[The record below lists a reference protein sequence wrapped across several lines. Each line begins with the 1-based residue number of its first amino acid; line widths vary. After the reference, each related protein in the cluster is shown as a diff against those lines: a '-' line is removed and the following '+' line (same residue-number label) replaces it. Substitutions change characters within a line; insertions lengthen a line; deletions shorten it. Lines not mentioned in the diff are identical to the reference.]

1 MMRRAVVIQEAVEL
15 EVVRTIKISE
25 SDNAADPLTKYLKH
39 AVRARHKMHLLNTC
53 APAAP
58 LVVQYWGH

>member
-39 AVRARHKMHLLNTC
+39 TVWARHMMYLLNAR
-53 APAAP
+53 APAPP
-58 LVVQYWGH
+58 LAVQW